1 MIRDQIL
8 TLKINSDNKGFIF
21 TLDAVLA
28 LIPVFI
34 VLMAVSGV
42 DQGNLILPSQQI
54 RLSNQAQDTLDAMAQ
69 YPNTDNSLLEE
80 MVMVL
85 KANNNDGAGVN
96 AAKDVVRGFMNK
108 TLPGRNY
115 KLVELNQL
123 NGDTIISRGDMD
135 DAQNVAVGLKNYG
148 NYSFKLYVWD

>member
-1 MIRDQIL
+1 M
-8 TLKINSDNKGFIF
+8 DNKGFVF

-42 DQGNLILPSQQI
+42 DQGSLILPSQQI
-54 RLSNQAQDTLDAMAQ
+54 RLTHQAQDALDAMAQ
-69 YPNTDNSLLEE
+69 YRASESTLIEE

-85 KANNNDGAGVN
+85 QANNNDAAGVDGAGKLAGAYLDDN
-96 AAKDVVRGFMNK
+96 
-108 TLPGRNY
+108 LPGMNY

-123 NGDTIISRGDMD
+123 DGATIISKGDMD
-135 DAQNVAVGLKNYG
+135 DAPNVAVGSKNYG
-148 NYSFKLYVWD
+148 DYSFKLYVWDLN

>member
-1 MIRDQIL
+1 M
-8 TLKINSDNKGFIF
+8 DNEGFVF

-42 DQGNLILPSQQI
+42 DQGSLILPSQQI
-54 RLSNQAQDTLDAMAQ
+54 RLSHQAQDALDAMAQ
-69 YPNTDNSLLEE
+69 YRTSENTLIEE

-85 KANNNDGAGVN
+85 EANNNDAAGVDGAGKLASAYLDDN
-96 AAKDVVRGFMNK
+96 
-108 TLPGRNY
+108 LPEMNY

-123 NGDTIISRGDMD
+123 DGATIISKGDMD
-135 DAQNVAVGLKNYG
+135 NAPNVAVGSKNYG
-148 NYSFKLYVWD
+148 DYSFKLYVWDLV